1 MAVAQIRWGTAQA
14 RWVLLTTILGSS
26 IAMLD
31 ATVVNVALPTLGR
44 ELDAP
49 LSGLQWTVNAYTL
62 TLASL
67 ILVGGSLG
75 DRLGRRR
82 IFLFGIT
89 WFAVASLL
97 CGLSQDIWQLV
108 AARALQGV
116 GGALLTP
123 GSLALIQAS
132 FVPADRARAIGTWA
146 GLGGV
151 ATLVGPLLGGYLID
165 QASWRW
171 IFLINVPLAALAIWV
186 GHRHVP
192 ESRDELS
199 AGHFDRLGA
208 LFAILTL
215 GAVTYALIY
224 AADDLT
230 RPDVLVTAVLAV
242 AGAIGF
248 IVSQRREAHPMV
260 PLGIFSSRQFS
271 AANGMTFLV
280 YGALSAVFFIL
291 VLQLQVV
298 SGFSAIAAGTAMLP
312 VTVLMLLLSARAGAL
327 AGRIGPRI
335 LMTVGPLVCAVGVLL
350 LLRAGPNA
358 NYLTDV
364 LPGAVVFGL
373 GLSALV
379 APLTAT
385 VLAAANDR
393 YAGVASGVNN
403 AVARAAGLLAVAGLP
418 LVVGL
423 STDAGL
429 DPTGLDAAYTRAMV
443 GNAIL
448 LAAGGLLSWFTIR
461 TPLPGTEQAAG
472 TESAGMTEPDS
483 MAESD
488 VSAGPD
494 VTADGAHLP
503 AAASRG
509 AASARPAPAMTE
521 PGHDRVPCVP
531 CVPGRTRTG

>member
-1 MAVAQIRWGTAQA
+1 MAGSDIRWGTRQA
-14 RWVLLTTILGSS
+14 NWILLTTILGSS

-31 ATVVNVALPTLGR
+31 ATVVNVALPTLA
-44 ELDAP
+44 EDLDAP

-62 TLASL
+62 TLASF

-82 IFLFGIT
+82 IFLIGIA
-89 WFAVASLL
+89 WFAVASLM
-97 CGLSQDIWQLV
+97 CGLSQNIWQLV
-108 AARALQGV
+108 AARALQGI

-151 ATLVGPLLGGYLID
+151 ASLIGPFLGGYLID

-171 IFLINVPLAALAIWV
+171 IFLINVPLAALALWV
-186 GHRHVP
+186 GHKHVP

-199 AGHFDRLGA
+199 AGHFDWLGTVLA
-208 LFAILTL
+208 VVTL
-215 GAVTYALIY
+215 GAGTYALIY

-230 RPDVLVTAVLAV
+230 RPDVLAAAVLAL
-242 AGAIGF
+242 AGGTGF
-248 IVSQRREAHPMV
+248 ILSQRREAHPMV

-271 AANGMTFLV
+271 AANAMTFLV

-298 SGFSAIAAGTAMLP
+298 SGFSATGAGLAMLP
-312 VTVLMLLLSARAGAL
+312 VTILMMLLSARAGAL
-327 AGRIGPRI
+327 LGRIGPRI
-335 LMTVGPLVCAVGVLL
+335 PMTVGPLICAVGAMLF
-350 LLRAGPNA
+350 LRAGPDA
-358 NYLTDV
+358 DYVADV

-373 GLSALV
+373 GLSVLV

-385 VLAAANDR
+385 VLAAAEDR

-418 LVVGL
+418 LLVGL
-423 STDAGL
+423 STGSGL
-429 DPTGLDAAYTRAMV
+429 SPAGLDAAYPRAMI
-443 GNAIL
+443 GNAVL
-448 LAAGGLLSWFTIR
+448 LAAGGILAWFTIR
-461 TPLPGTEQAAG
+461 TPLP
-472 TESAGMTEPDS
+472 
-483 MAESD
+483 
-488 VSAGPD
+488 
-494 VTADGAHLP
+494 
-503 AAASRG
+503 AAAPETTPHTG
-509 AASARPAPAMTE
+509 PAPAGVPAQIAAAVAAPAVAE
-521 PGHDRVPCVP
+521 PGQHRLPCVP
-531 CVPGRTRTG
+531 CVPTRSRAG

>member
-1 MAVAQIRWGTAQA
+1 MPVVGADIRWGTVQA
-14 RWVLLTTILGSS
+14 RWILLTTILGSS

-31 ATVVNVALPTLGR
+31 ATVVNVALPTLGE

-75 DRLGRRR
+75 DRVGRRR
-82 IFLFGIT
+82 IFLLGIT
-89 WFAVASLL
+89 WFALASLL

-151 ATLVGPLLGGYLID
+151 ATLIGPFLGGYLID

-171 IFLINVPLAALAIWV
+171 IFLINVPLAALALWV

-199 AGHFDRLGA
+199 AGHFDWLGA
-208 LFAILTL
+208 VLAVLTL
-215 GAVTYALIY
+215 GAGTYALIY

-230 RPDVLVTAVLAV
+230 RPDVLAAGAVAV
-242 AGAIGF
+242 AGGFGF
-248 IVSQRREAHPMV
+248 IVSQRREVHPMV

-298 SGFSAIAAGTAMLP
+298 SGFSATGAGVSMLP
-312 VTVLMLLLSARAGAL
+312 VTVLMMLLSTRAGAL

-335 LMTVGPLVCAVGVLL
+335 PMSVGPLVCAVGVLL

-373 GLSALV
+373 GLCALV

-385 VLAAANDR
+385 VLAAADDR

-418 LVVGL
+418 LLVGL
-423 STDAGL
+423 STGAGL
-429 DPTGLDAAYTRAMV
+429 DPAGLDSAFMKAMIGTSV
-443 GNAIL
+443 L
-448 LAAGGLLSWFTIR
+448 LAAGGILAWFTIR
-461 TPLPGTEQAAG
+461 TPLPRQPAVTSAETPEPTE
-472 TESAGMTEPDS
+472 T
-483 MAESD
+483 
-488 VSAGPD
+488 
-494 VTADGAHLP
+494 
-503 AAASRG
+503 AAARG
-509 AASARPAPAMTE
+509 ETTAPEATAPEATLPEPARSATASSVAD
-521 PGHDRVPCVP
+521 PGQHGLPCVP
-531 CVPGRTRTG
+531 CVRAPSRTG

>member
-1 MAVAQIRWGTAQA
+1 MAGADVRWGTTQA
-14 RWVLLTTILGSS
+14 RWILLTTILGSS
-26 IAMLD
+26 IALLD
-31 ATVVNVALPTLGR
+31 STVVNVALPTLGE

-75 DRLGRRR
+75 DRMGRRR
-82 IFLFGIT
+82 IFMIGIA

-97 CGLSQDIWQLV
+97 CGLSQNITQLI

-132 FVPADRARAIGTWA
+132 FVPADRARAIGAWA

-151 ATLVGPLLGGYLID
+151 ATLVGPFLGGWLID

-171 IFLINVPLAALAIWV
+171 IFLINVPLAALALVV
-186 GHRHVP
+186 GSRHVP

-199 AGHFDRLGA
+199 AGHFDWWGSV
-208 LFAILTL
+208 FAILTL
-215 GAVTYALIY
+215 GGGTYALIY

-230 RPDVLVTAVLAV
+230 RPDVLAALAV
-242 AGAIGF
+242 AIGGAVGF
-248 IVSQRREAHPMV
+248 VVSQRREANPML
-260 PLGIFSSRQFS
+260 PLGIFASRQFS

-291 VLQLQVV
+291 VLELQVV
-298 SGFSAIAAGTAMLP
+298 SGFSATAAGVAMLP
-312 VTVLMLLLSARAGAL
+312 VTVLMMLLSARAGVL

-335 LMTVGPLVCAVGVLL
+335 LMTVGPLICAVGVLL
-350 LLRAGPNA
+350 LLRVGPNA
-358 NYLTDV
+358 KYLTDV
-364 LPGAVVFGL
+364 FPGAVLFGL

-403 AVARAAGLLAVAGLP
+403 AVARAAGLLSVAGLP
-418 LVVGL
+418 LLVGL
-423 STDAGL
+423 STDVGL
-429 DPTGLDAAYTRAMV
+429 DPVGLDSAYDKAMI
-443 GNAIL
+443 GNAVL
-448 LAAGGLLSWFTIR
+448 LAAGGILSWFTIR
-461 TPLPGTEQAAG
+461 TPLPSAAEPVEQPGPTAAPSREPATAGALAALPGDGRSAAG
-472 TESAGMTEPDS
+472 G
-483 MAESD
+483 
-488 VSAGPD
+488 VSPSG
-494 VTADGAHLP
+494 LP
-503 AAASRG
+503 CL
-509 AASARPAPAMTE
+509 
-521 PGHDRVPCVP
+521 PCVP
-531 CVPGRTRTG
+531 AHSRSA

>member
-1 MAVAQIRWGTAQA
+1 MAGADIVWGTARA

-31 ATVVNVALPTLGR
+31 STVVNVALPTLGE

-49 LSGLQWTVNAYTL
+49 LSGLQWTVNAYAL
-62 TLASL
+62 TLAAL

-82 IFLFGIT
+82 IFLFGIA

-108 AARALQGV
+108 AARALQGI

-151 ATLVGPLLGGYLID
+151 ATLIGPVVGGWLID
-165 QASWRW
+165 QVSWRW
-171 IFLINVPLAALAIWV
+171 IFLINVPLAIVALVI
-186 GHRHVP
+186 GRRHVP
-192 ESRDELS
+192 ESRDDRS
-199 AGHFDRLGA
+199 AGHFDWWG
-208 LFAILTL
+208 AILAIVTL
-215 GAVTYALIY
+215 GAGTYALIY

-230 RPDVLVTAVLAV
+230 RSDVLAAAVLAL
-242 AGAIGF
+242 AGAVGF
-248 IVSQRREAHPMV
+248 VMSQRREAHPML
-260 PLGIFSSRQFS
+260 PLGIFKSRQFS

-280 YGALSAVFFIL
+280 YAALSAVFFIL

-298 SGFSAIAAGTAMLP
+298 SGFSATAAGLSLVP
-312 VTVLMLLLSARAGAL
+312 VTVLMMFLSARAGLL
-327 AGRIGPRI
+327 AGKLGPRI
-335 LMTVGPLVCAVGVLL
+335 LMTVGPLICAVGVLL
-350 LLRAGPNA
+350 LLGVGPGA
-358 NYLTDV
+358 DYVTDV

-373 GLSALV
+373 GLCALV

-385 VLAAANDR
+385 VLAAAEDR

-418 LVVGL
+418 LLVGL
-423 STDAGL
+423 STDVGL
-429 DPTGLDAAYTRAMV
+429 SPDGLDAAYDKAMIV
-443 GNAIL
+443 NAVL
-448 LAAGGLLSWFTIR
+448 LTAGGLLAWFTIR
-461 TPLPGTEQAAG
+461 APLAKTTEAVPAAPASRPEALEPV
-472 TESAGMTEPDS
+472 ESAPSTAG
-483 MAESD
+483 
-488 VSAGPD
+488 VSPQA
-494 VTADGAHLP
+494 TACAP
-503 AAASRG
+503 YVSTRSRVG
-509 AASARPAPAMTE
+509 
-521 PGHDRVPCVP
+521 
-531 CVPGRTRTG
+531 

>member
-1 MAVAQIRWGTAQA
+1 MAGADVSWGTAQA
-14 RWVLLTTILGSS
+14 RWILLATILGSS
-26 IAMLD
+26 MALLD
-31 ATVVNVALPTLGR
+31 STVVNVALPTLGR

-82 IFLFGIT
+82 IFLIGIA
-89 WFAVASLL
+89 WFALASLL
-97 CGLSQDIWQLV
+97 CGLAQDIWQLT
-108 AARALQGV
+108 AARGLQGV

-123 GSLALIQAS
+123 GSLALIQSS
-132 FVPADRARAIGTWA
+132 FVPADRARAIGAWA

-151 ATLVGPLLGGYLID
+151 AALVGPFLGGWLID

-171 IFLINVPLAALAIWV
+171 IFLINVPVAAMALVV
-186 GHRHVP
+186 GVRHVP

-199 AGHFDRLGA
+199 AGHFDWWGAVLAILALGA
-208 LFAILTL
+208 
-215 GAVTYALIY
+215 GTYALIY
-224 AADDLT
+224 AAQDLT
-230 RPDVLVTAVLAV
+230 RPDVLGALVLAV
-242 AGAIGF
+242 GAALAF
-248 IVSQRREAHPMV
+248 VLSQRREAHPML

-298 SGFSAIAAGTAMLP
+298 SGFSATAAGVSLLP
-312 VTVLMLLLSARAGAL
+312 VTVLMMLLSARAGVL

-335 LMTVGPLVCAVGVLL
+335 LMTGGPLICAAGVLL
-350 LLRAGPNA
+350 LLRVGPDA
-358 NYLTDV
+358 SYLTDV
-364 LPGAVVFGL
+364 LPGTALFGL

-385 VLAAANDR
+385 VLGAADDR

-418 LVVGL
+418 LLVGL
-423 STDAGL
+423 STDVSLSSAGL
-429 DPTGLDAAYTRAMV
+429 DSAYTKALC
-443 GNAIL
+443 GTAAL
-448 LAAGGLLSWFTIR
+448 LAAGGILALVTIR
-461 TPLPGTEQAAG
+461 TPLP
-472 TESAGMTEPDS
+472 S
-483 MAESD
+483 
-488 VSAGPD
+488 
-494 VTADGAHLP
+494 TATTAPL
-503 AAASRG
+503 
-509 AASARPAPAMTE
+509 ARQ
-521 PGHDRVPCVP
+521 
-531 CVPGRTRTG
+531 PGRTDLEVGSSTGARRERTTSGASQPGLPCHPSVPTPSRPD

>member
-1 MAVAQIRWGTAQA
+1 MAGADIRSGTAQA
-14 RWVLLTTILGSS
+14 RWVLLATILGSS

-31 ATVVNVALPTLGR
+31 ATVVNVALPTLADD
-44 ELDAP
+44 LDAP

-62 TLASL
+62 TLASF

-75 DRLGRRR
+75 DRVGRRK
-82 IFLFGIT
+82 IFLIGIA

-97 CGLSQDIWQLV
+97 CGLSQNIWQLI
-108 AARALQGV
+108 AARALQGI

-132 FVPADRARAIGTWA
+132 FVPEDRAQAIGTWA

-151 ATLVGPLLGGYLID
+151 ATLIGPFLGGYLID
-165 QASWRW
+165 QANWRW
-171 IFLINVPLAALAIWV
+171 IFLINVPLAALALWV

-199 AGHFDRLGA
+199 AGHFDWLGA
-208 LFAILTL
+208 GFAAVTL
-215 GAVTYALIY
+215 GAGTYALIY
-224 AADDLT
+224 AAGDPT
-230 RPDVLVTAVLAV
+230 RPDVLAAWALAVL
-242 AGAIGF
+242 GGIGF
-248 IVSQRREAHPMV
+248 IVSQRRETHPML

-298 SGFSAIAAGTAMLP
+298 SGFSALGAGLAMLP
-312 VTVLMLLLSARAGAL
+312 VTVLLMLLSSWAGAL
-327 AGRIGPRI
+327 ATKIGPRI
-335 LMTVGPLVCAVGVLL
+335 PMAVGPLICAAGALL
-350 LLRAGPNA
+350 LLRVGPDA
-358 NYLTDV
+358 DYLTDV

-373 GLSALV
+373 GLCALV

-385 VLAAANDR
+385 VLAAADDR

-418 LVVGL
+418 LLVGL

-429 DPTGLDAAYTRAMV
+429 DPAALDSAYLKAML
-443 GNAIL
+443 GNAVL
-448 LAAGGLLSWFTIR
+448 LAAGGVLAWLTIGS
-461 TPLPGTEQAAG
+461 PLPGVVPEATSKPVS
-472 TESAGMTEPDS
+472 TSSAPS
-483 MAESD
+483 
-488 VSAGPD
+488 
-494 VTADGAHLP
+494 
-503 AAASRG
+503 
-509 AASARPAPAMTE
+509 
-521 PGHDRVPCVP
+521 DRVPCMPSVA
-531 CVPGRTRTG
+531 TRSTVG

>member
-1 MAVAQIRWGTAQA
+1 LVGVAGADVRLGTAQA
-14 RWVLLTTILGSS
+14 RWILLTTILGSS

-31 ATVVNVALPTLGR
+31 ATVVNVALPTLGD
-44 ELDAP
+44 EFDAP

-62 TLASL
+62 TLASF

-75 DRLGRRR
+75 DRLGRKR
-82 IFLFGIT
+82 IFLIGIL

-108 AARALQGV
+108 AARALQGI

-123 GSLALIQAS
+123 GSLALIQAA
-132 FVPADRARAIGTWA
+132 FIPADRARAIGTWA

-151 ATLVGPLLGGYLID
+151 ATLVGPFLGGYLID

-171 IFLINVPLAALAIWV
+171 IFLINVPLAALALWV

-199 AGHFDRLGA
+199 AGHFDWLGA
-208 LFAILTL
+208 VFAVLTL
-215 GAVTYALIY
+215 GAGTYALIY
-224 AADDLT
+224 AAEDLT
-230 RPDVLVTAVLAV
+230 RPDVLVTALLAV

-248 IVSQRREAHPMV
+248 LVSQRREANPMV

-298 SGFSAIAAGTAMLP
+298 AGFSAIGAGLAMLP
-312 VTVLMLLLSARAGAL
+312 VTILMMLLSGRAGAL

-335 LMTVGPLVCAVGVLL
+335 PMTVGPLICAAGALL
-350 LLRAGPNA
+350 LLRAGPGA
-358 NYLTDV
+358 DYVTDV

-373 GLSALV
+373 GLCALV

-385 VLAAANDR
+385 VLAAADDR

-418 LVVGL
+418 LLVGL
-423 STDAGL
+423 STGAGL
-429 DPTGLDAAYTRAMV
+429 DPAGLDLAYTRAMI

-461 TPLPGTEQAAG
+461 TPLP
-472 TESAGMTEPDS
+472 SAVPE
-483 MAESD
+483 
-488 VSAGPD
+488 
-494 VTADGAHLP
+494 P
-503 AAASRG
+503 AAETSRTP
-509 AASARPAPAMTE
+509 AASATGAAATTAAHVAE
-521 PGHDRVPCVP
+521 PGHDRLPCIPCVP
-531 CVPGRTRTG
+531 VRTRVG

>member
-1 MAVAQIRWGTAQA
+1 MAVPEVRWGTAQA
-14 RWVLLTTILGSS
+14 RWILLATILGSS

-31 ATVVNVALPTLGR
+31 ATVVNVALPTLG
-44 ELDAP
+44 EDLDAP

-89 WFAVASLL
+89 WFAIASLL

-108 AARALQGV
+108 AARALQGI

-132 FVPADRARAIGTWA
+132 FVPADRGRAIGTWA

-151 ATLVGPLLGGYLID
+151 AALIGPFLGGYLID

-171 IFLINVPLAALAIWV
+171 IFLINVPLAALALWV

-192 ESRDELS
+192 ESRDVLS
-199 AGHFDRLGA
+199 AGTFDRIGA
-208 LFAILTL
+208 LLAILTL
-215 GAVTYALIY
+215 GAGTYALIY
-224 AADDLT
+224 AADGLI
-230 RPDVLVTAVLAV
+230 RPDVLVAAVVAAV
-242 AGAIGF
+242 AAIGF

-298 SGFSAIAAGTAMLP
+298 SGYSAIGAGAAMLP
-312 VTVLMLLLSARAGAL
+312 VTILMMLLSTRAGAL

-335 LMTVGPLVCAVGVLL
+335 LMTVGPLICALGVLL

-358 NYLTDV
+358 SYLTDV
-364 LPGAVVFGL
+364 LPGAAVFGL

-385 VLAAANDR
+385 VLAAADDR
-393 YAGVASGVNN
+393 YAGMASGVNN
-403 AVARAAGLLAVAGLP
+403 AIARAAGLLAVAGLP
-418 LVVGL
+418 LLVGL
-423 STDAGL
+423 SADAGL
-429 DPTGLDAAYTRAMV
+429 DPIDLDAAYTKAMI

-448 LAAGGLLSWFTIR
+448 LAAGGVLSWFTIR
-461 TPLPGTEQAAG
+461 TPLPAMEADPTADTARSRAPAPVG
-472 TESAGMTEPDS
+472 TESSKA
-483 MAESD
+483 A
-488 VSAGPD
+488 VSSK
-494 VTADGAHLP
+494 
-503 AAASRG
+503 AAARV
-509 AASARPAPAMTE
+509 TE
-521 PGHDRVPCVP
+521 PGHDRLPCVP
-531 CVPGRTRTG
+531 CLPARSRTG

>member
-1 MAVAQIRWGTAQA
+1 MAVAEVRWGTPQA
-14 RWVLLTTILGSS
+14 RWILLTTILGSS

-31 ATVVNVALPTLGR
+31 ATVVNVALPTLADD
-44 ELDAP
+44 LDAP

-82 IFLFGIT
+82 IFLFGVT

-108 AARALQGV
+108 AARALQGI

-132 FVPADRARAIGTWA
+132 FIPADRARAIGTWA

-151 ATLVGPLLGGYLID
+151 ATLIGPFLGGYLID

-171 IFLINVPLAALAIWV
+171 IFLINVPLAALALWV

-199 AGHFDRLGA
+199 AGRFDRLGA
-208 LFAILTL
+208 VFAILTL
-215 GAVTYALIY
+215 GAGTYALIY
-224 AADDLT
+224 AAADLT
-230 RPDVLVTAVLAV
+230 RPDVVLAAILTV
-242 AGAIGF
+242 AGAVGF
-248 IVSQRREAHPMV
+248 VLSQRREAHPMV

-291 VLQLQVV
+291 VLELQVV
-298 SGFSAIAAGTAMLP
+298 SGFSAIQAGAAMLP
-312 VTVLMLLLSARAGAL
+312 VTVLMMLLSTRAGAL
-327 AGRIGPRI
+327 AARIGPRI
-335 LMTVGPLVCAVGVLL
+335 LMAVGPLTCAAGVIL
-350 LLRAGPNA
+350 LLRVGPQA

-364 LPGAVVFGL
+364 FPGAVVFGL

-385 VLAAANDR
+385 VLAAADDR

-418 LVVGL
+418 LLVGL
-423 STDAGL
+423 STESGLDPAGL
-429 DPTGLDAAYTRAMV
+429 DSAYTKAMI
-443 GNAIL
+443 GNAVL
-448 LAAGGLLSWFTIR
+448 LAAGGILAWFTIR
-461 TPLPGTEQAAG
+461 TPLPKA
-472 TESAGMTEPDS
+472 EPDAVAEGGPMTPAVPPGTGS
-483 MAESD
+483 AES
-488 VSAGPD
+488 G
-494 VTADGAHLP
+494 
-503 AAASRG
+503 
-509 AASARPAPAMTE
+509 RPIAQ
-521 PGHDRVPCVP
+521 PGQDRLPCVP
-531 CVPGRTRTG
+531 CVPAQTRAS